1 MTSPRDASQACFF
14 LFLLLQAK
22 ARGSAPAA
30 AGGPGAS
37 LPTVS
42 GGAQVSG
49 GAAPLSGQPGISL
62 GNVPGPSTQ
71 GTCSHHDC
79 GDALLRKVED
89 LISGGKSQDTQQ
101 KEAFIAFLK
110 TSLPTIDESIF
121 AEYYGNVAQYTRRM
135 ADLSREI
142 AKDRALANQAAQQQQ
157 QGPQGSGGAGGGQ
170 GPSSGLPSSGV
181 AAVLA
186 RSDGLTG
193 EVVNPSA
200 ILRDPKLPLIVGVDQ
215 VHRGPSGDVT
225 AMTTCW
231 SQAMPPPP
239 APQSPPMMSQAMGT
253 VPEPQPSTSTGTGL
267 YSDPGGSYPGIHQ
280 NLSASPPKFP
290 AQYPQYGAPSATV
303 GCCAVNFTSAA
314 PTVTTVTSGQE
325 TRTYTNMTTVSLADL
340 SSSSQPGFIPVT
352 IPEAVRQASETVDN
366 QPTFSDLSPVPAL
379 NFKPLN
385 PGNRRESDPVNLNTP
400 QPRGHE
406 SEDDV

>member
-1 MTSPRDASQACFF
+1 MHLKHVFF

-22 ARGSAPAA
+22 ARGSSSSVAHGA
-30 AGGPGAS
+30 PGAS

-42 GGAQVSG
+42 GGAQVSV
-49 GAAPLSGQPGISL
+49 GAAPLSGQPGSSS
-62 GNVPGPSTQ
+62 GNLSGPSAQ

-110 TSLPTIDESIF
+110 SSLPTIDESIF

-135 ADLSREI
+135 AELSREI
-142 AKDRALANQAAQQQQ
+142 VKERARASQAPQQQQ

-193 EVVNPSA
+193 EMVNPSA

-215 VHRGPSGDVT
+215 VHRGTSGEVT
-225 AMTTCW
+225 EMTTCW

-239 APQSPPMMSQAMGT
+239 PPQSPPMMSQAMGT
-253 VPEPQPSTSTGTGL
+253 VPEPQPSTSTGRGI
-267 YSDPGGSYPGIHQ
+267 YSGPAGSYSGIQ
-280 NLSASPPKFP
+280 QDLSQSPPKFR
-290 AQYPQYGAPSATV
+290 AQYPQYAGPSAAV
-303 GCCAVNFTSAA
+303 GCCTVNFTSAA

-325 TRTYTNMTTVSLADL
+325 TLTYTNMTNVSLADL
-340 SSSSQPGFIPVT
+340 SSSSQGGFIPVT
-352 IPEAVRQASETVDN
+352 IPEAVRQATETVDN

-406 SEDDV
+406 SEEDV